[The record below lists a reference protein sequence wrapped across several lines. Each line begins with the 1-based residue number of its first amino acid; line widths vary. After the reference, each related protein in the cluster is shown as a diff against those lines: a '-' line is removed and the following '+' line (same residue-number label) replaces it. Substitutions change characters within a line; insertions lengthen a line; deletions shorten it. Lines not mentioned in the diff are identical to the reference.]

1 MKIASFDV
9 DAQKGFTPICPD
21 ELPVTGGDEI
31 VEDLNNLANLCD
43 IRVGSKDAHPYE
55 PIWLVNENR
64 PMLTPLD
71 YPDAD
76 KAWNR
81 HCVVGTKG
89 FELLDGLPSPTEY
102 DFFVWKGQE
111 PDLHPYGACFHDI
124 QENLETGVFD
134 YLRNKGVETVILGGL
149 AFDFCVK
156 TTAIQLAKNGFKVA
170 IYKKSTRSIAEPLEK
185 LAIEELKDYNVDLLN
200 TYEELLAYT
209 NAAKGETK

>member
-1 MKIASFDV
+1 MI
-9 DAQKGFTPICPD
+9 
-21 ELPVTGGDEI
+21 
-31 VEDLNNLANLCD
+31 
-43 IRVGSKDAHPYE
+43 
-55 PIWLVNENR
+55 
-64 PMLTPLD
+64 
-71 YPDAD
+71 
-76 KAWNR
+76 
-81 HCVVGTKG
+81 
-89 FELLDGLPSPTEY
+89 
-102 DFFVWKGQE
+102 FFVWKGQE